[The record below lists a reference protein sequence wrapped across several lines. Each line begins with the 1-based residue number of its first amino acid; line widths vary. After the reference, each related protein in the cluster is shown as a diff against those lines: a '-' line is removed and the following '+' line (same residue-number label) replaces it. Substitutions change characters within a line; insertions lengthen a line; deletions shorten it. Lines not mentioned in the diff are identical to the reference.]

1 MPRAM
6 TTHPAENA
14 SDLDAAAR
22 LRRRAWQAY
31 LEDSRAGESYEAAE
45 QEAWR
50 RLQERL
56 ADIDAELLLAH
67 GAGA

>member
-6 TTHPAENA
+6 TTHPPEN
-14 SDLDAAAR
+14 DTEYDAAAR

-31 LEDSRAGESYEAAE
+31 LEDSHTGESYEEAE
-45 QEAWR
+45 QEAWQ

-56 ADIDAELLLAH
+56 ANIDAELLLAH

>member
-6 TTHPAENA
+6 TTHPVDNA
-14 SDLDAAAR
+14 SEHEAAAR

-31 LEDSRAGESYEAAE
+31 LEDSHTGEPYEAAE
-45 QEAWR
+45 QEAWQ

-67 GAGA
+67 GAGT

>member
-1 MPRAM
+1 M
-6 TTHPAENA
+6 TTHPAP
-14 SDLDAAAR
+14 DALQQDAVAG

-31 LEDSRAGESYEAAE
+31 LEDSHSGEPYEDAE
-45 QEAWR
+45 QDAWE

-56 ADIDAELLLAH
+56 AEIDAELLLAH

>member
-1 MPRAM
+1 M
-6 TTHPAENA
+6 TTHPGTNVF
-14 SDLDAAAR
+14 DRQAADR

-31 LEDSRAGESYEAAE
+31 LEDSRSGDEYEAAE
-45 QEAWR
+45 QEAWA